1 MSATD
6 FINIIRETDRLVIR
20 PMREPDFET
29 VYNGLKSQHSPK
41 NKYDDE
47 EIDSAAG
54 YSENVCAIYV
64 AKAIQSA
71 EKDQAYLFRAFKK
84 SDNTYVGGII
94 IKTIQ
99 RKNFQWAEI
108 GYWLLNQHW
117 GSAYGS
123 EMVRSVIDIAFS
135 ELSFHRLEAHI
146 NIDNV
151 ASQKTAEK
159 AGMEFECIRKGFIF
173 EGGVWTDNLIYAITN
188 TDCR

>member
-20 PMREPDFET
+20 PMRESDFET
-29 VYNGLKSQHSPK
+29 VYNGLKNQRSSQ

-47 EIDSAAG
+47 EIDSAAA
-54 YSENVCAIYV
+54 YSENMCVINT

-117 GSAYGS
+117 GSSYGS
-123 EMVRSVIDIAFS
+123 EMVRAVIDIAFS

-151 ASQKTAEK
+151 PSQRTAEK
-159 AGMEFECIRKGFIF
+159 AGMKFECIRKGFIF
-173 EGGVWTDNLIYAITN
+173 EGGVWTDNLVYVITN
-188 TDCR
+188 SIYS